1 MTGQRSEVA
10 RVSGPLT
17 GGKGWPFGSPVHV
30 DKYGCVLEEFL
41 IEGVAQSYQP
51 TSDGAIGLDGKWSV
65 QPADTAEYQTRMYVV
80 RPSDPARF
88 NGVVVV
94 NWQNVTAGV
103 DLGVP
108 SPHEM
113 RNGYV
118 WVGVTTQRVAIEGQ
132 PSLTPGMADT
142 KGLPA
147 IDPDR
152 YGSLRHPGDRYCYDI
167 FTQAARAVGPG
178 RPAAGADPLG
188 GLAPGLVLATGGS
201 QSAMRLGSYLNLVD
215 DRERCFDGFLLSVH
229 WGLCPYPPDQ
239 PLHRSF
245 RPLEG
250 GLYAGS
256 SAINDRGRVPI
267 LVLSSESET
276 LHNLPVRQP
285 DSPTFRF
292 WEMAGAAHA
301 GSEIGPERSEIL
313 ARDGVGTFLQ
323 RGVVNTI
330 DWSWVRNAALEHLVR
345 WAQGGQ
351 APPSFRPVDAS
362 PAGGIHTDDA
372 GNATGGIRLPDLE
385 VPTARHS
392 GTNDMNPLA
401 ALSGQ
406 SIPFTPEQID
416 ARYPSADD
424 YLQQWDAAV
433 DRVREQG
440 LVLDAD
446 LDMLQRR
453 GRKIA
458 AELWP

>member
-1 MTGQRSEVA
+1 MTRQRSEVA
-10 RVSGPLT
+10 RVSGPVT
-17 GGKGWPFGSPVHV
+17 GGKGWPFGSPLNAGQ
-30 DKYGCVLEEFL
+30 DGCVIEEFL
-41 IEGVAQSYQP
+41 IEGVAQSYEP
-51 TSDGAIGLDGKWSV
+51 APGTTIGRDGKWSV
-65 QPADTAEYQTRMYVV
+65 QPADTAGYRTRMYVV

-103 DLGVP
+103 DLGAP

-113 RNGYV
+113 RNGYA

-132 PSLTPGMADT
+132 RSLAPGMPDT

-147 IDPDR
+147 ADPDR
-152 YGSLRHPGDRYCYDI
+152 YGSMHHPGDRYCYDI
-167 FTQAARAVGPG
+167 FTQAARAVGAG
-178 RPAAGADPLG
+178 RPATGVDPLG
-188 GLAPGLVLATGGS
+188 GLAPGLVLAVGGS

-215 DRERCFDGFLLSVH
+215 DQERFFDGFLLTGH

-239 PLHRSF
+239 PLQRSF
-245 RPLEG
+245 MPLEG

-256 SAINDRGRVPI
+256 SAIHDRGRVPI
-267 LVLSSESET
+267 LVLNSESET

-292 WEMAGAAHA
+292 WEMAGTAHA
-301 GSEIGPERSEIL
+301 GSEIAVELNQIL

-323 RGVVNTI
+323 REVANTI
-330 DWSWVRNAALEHLVR
+330 DWSWVRNAALEHLVE
-345 WAQGGQ
+345 WAEGGKP
-351 APPSFRPVDAS
+351 PPSFPPVDAS
-362 PAGGIHTDDA
+362 LPGGIHADDA

-392 GTNDMNPLA
+392 GTNDVNPLA

-406 SIPFTPEQID
+406 STPFTAEQIE
-416 ARYPSADD
+416 ARYPSAEA
-424 YLQQWDAAV
+424 YLRQWDAAV
-433 DRVREQG
+433 DRAREQG

-446 LDMLQRR
+446 LDLLLHR

-458 AELWP
+458 DELWP